1 MTVHPICVVSGTVS
15 GLTVVVYYYVCV
27 VMCYRIAVHNNSE
40 APQLKVKLSYY
51 KISSLMPVVPLDKN
65 NITK

>member
-1 MTVHPICVVSGTVS
+1 MTVHPIYVVSGIVS
-15 GLTVVVYYYVCV
+15 GMTEFVYYYVCV
-27 VMCYRIAVHNNSE
+27 VKCCRIAVHNNSE
-40 APQLKVKLSYY
+40 ALQVKVKLSYY